1 MRYFEIL
8 EALSV
13 ADRAKRDAEKRRVA
27 NSKRDTERRK
37 QSDAARKYQDALRTS
52 NEKIKSATN
61 AVANIKLS

>member
-8 EALSV
+8 EAVSV

-27 NSKRDTERRK
+27 NAKRDMERRK
-37 QSDAARKYQDALRTS
+37 QSDAAREYQDALRTS

-61 AVANIKLS
+61 TMANIKPS